1 MIKRKIINKIEE
13 YLQSKSD
20 KLLVLDGTRQVGK
33 SILIREICKK
43 KYDNYIEVDLKNDK
57 ENAKVFSKINSVDK
71 FYKALNLD
79 DDNHD
84 FVSTII
90 FLDEIQ
96 TYTNILILLKSLL
109 DDKRLKFIAASFSLN
124 LTLEKE
130 KINPDFIEVV
140 DLYPL
145 DFEEFLWANNYDE
158 RYIDII
164 RSYYEKQE
172 RLPDHFHKNLIRNF
186 KNYIL
191 VGGMP
196 EAVSCFLKT
205 NNIDEVRKIH
215 DRIIDVFFDTIIEY
229 ENLSRKR
236 LKLKHIYDLIPYI
249 LNSTN
254 NRIII
259 KNIEGKIGVRTND
272 YKDEFEYLSSSKFII
287 DVKAIHLPSFP
298 LKENIGKQY
307 FRLYLNDIGLY
318 SSIILKNN
326 IKCNDPL
333 DSLYKN
339 FVAQQLNSQ
348 YHNLYYY
355 RNIKSEINFIIN
367 DKDDNSII
375 PIEVNSGKQN
385 KYHKFLSKFM
395 NTNKDIINQSIIIS
409 DEAEYY
415 NISNIYYMPIY
426 FVMFFNYDS

>member
-1 MIKRKIINKIEE
+1 MIKVMTVFGTRPEAIKMAPLVKELKSRKEIECIVCVTAQHRQMLDQVLKVFDIVPDYDLDIMKQGQTLSDITSRALKGLEEVINKEKPNIVLVHGDTTTTFAGALAAYYCQTDIGHVEAGLRTWDKYSPYPEE
-13 YLQSKSD
+13 MNRQMVDCMTDMFFAPTEISK
-20 KLLVLDGTRQVGK
+20 
-33 SILIREICKK
+33 
-43 KYDNYIEVDLKNDK
+43 
-57 ENAKVFSKINSVDK
+57 A
-71 FYKALNLD
+71 NL
-79 DDNHD
+79 
-84 FVSTII
+84 
-90 FLDEIQ
+90 
-96 TYTNILILLKSLL
+96 
-109 DDKRLKFIAASFSLN
+109 
-124 LTLEKE
+124 
-130 KINPDFIEVV
+130 
-140 DLYPL
+140 
-145 DFEEFLWANNYDE
+145 
-158 RYIDII
+158 
-164 RSYYEKQE
+164 
-172 RLPDHFHKNLIRNF
+172 
-186 KNYIL
+186 
-191 VGGMP
+191 
-196 EAVSCFLKT
+196 
-205 NNIDEVRKIH
+205 
-215 DRIIDVFFDTIIEY
+215 
-229 ENLSRKR
+229 
-236 LKLKHIYDLIPYI
+236 
-249 LNSTN
+249 
-254 NRIII
+254 
-259 KNIEGKIGVRTND
+259 
-272 YKDEFEYLSSSKFII
+272 
-287 DVKAIHLPSFP
+287 